1 MHGGG
6 FRDCFPGEF
15 HVPRQRL
22 AECASMTTMN
32 PIAHLAVIGAGM
44 AGLSC
49 ATVLQEAG
57 LKLSLF
63 EKSGGPSGRMSTRQ
77 GNGWQCDHGAQ
88 YFTARHPDF
97 RAEVA
102 RWQRAGVAGLWDPKL
117 QVLGGESLHD
127 PDPALQRLVG
137 IPRMTAPARLLSAT
151 LALTN
156 QATIRQ
162 LQRQPDGW
170 HLLSAEGG
178 WLVERF
184 DAVVL
189 AVPAPQAV
197 PLLQPLS
204 AELTELARSA
214 AMHGCWTV
222 MARFATPPKLPF
234 DAAFVNHGPLR
245 WIARDTSK
253 PGRTG
258 PETWVLH
265 ASVEWSEANLDQDA
279 DTIAALLLKAF
290 GRLGGPAPQA
300 STVHRWRY
308 AKVIEPVLDKVC
320 AWHAGMGL
328 GLCGDWLNGGT
339 VEGAWL
345 SGRQLALRVLES
357 SR

>member
-1 MHGGG
+1 MK
-6 FRDCFPGEF
+6 PI
-15 HVPRQRL
+15 VNL
-22 AECASMTTMN
+22 A
-32 PIAHLAVIGAGM
+32 IVGAGI
-44 AGLSC
+44 AGLAC
-49 ATVLQEAG
+49 ATSLQEAG
-57 LKLSLF
+57 LKVRLF
-63 EKSGGPSGRMSTRQ
+63 EKSGGASGRMSTRR
-77 GNGWQCDHGAQ
+77 GDGWQCDHGAQ

-102 RWQRAGVAGLWDPKL
+102 RWQRAGVAVLWSPRL
-117 QVLGGESLHD
+117 QVLGGESMHD
-127 PDPALQRLVG
+127 PELALERFVG
-137 IPRMTAPARLLSAT
+137 IPVMTAPARLLSGA

-156 QATIRQ
+156 RATIRQ
-162 LQRQPDGW
+162 IQSQPDGW
-170 HLLSAEGG
+170 HLLSAEDG

-204 AELTELARSA
+204 AELAELARSA
-214 AMHGCWTV
+214 AMGGCWTV
-222 MARFATPPKLPF
+222 MARFATPPELPF

-265 ASVEWSEANLDQDA
+265 AGVEWSEANLEQDA
-279 DTIAALLLKAF
+279 DTIATSLLKAF
-290 GRLGGPAPQA
+290 GRLGGPPPQA
-300 STVHRWRY
+300 WTVHRWRY
-308 AKVIEPVLDKVC
+308 AKVIEPVLDKAC
-320 AWHAGMGL
+320 SWHAGMGL
-328 GLCGDWLNGGT
+328 GLCGDWLNGGK

-345 SGRQLALRVLES
+345 SGRELALRVLES